1 MWELMEIN
9 MDEMNCPECDGHVHY
24 DKNSGKYYCPK
35 CDRHW
40 DSSEVEPKEAIDHI
54 FRDH

>member
-1 MWELMEIN
+1 MWELMGIN
-9 MDEMNCPECDGHVHY
+9 MDEMNCPECDGHVKY
-24 DKNSGKYYCPK
+24 DKKSGKYFCPK

-40 DSSEVEPKEAIDHI
+40 DSCEVEPKETIEHI